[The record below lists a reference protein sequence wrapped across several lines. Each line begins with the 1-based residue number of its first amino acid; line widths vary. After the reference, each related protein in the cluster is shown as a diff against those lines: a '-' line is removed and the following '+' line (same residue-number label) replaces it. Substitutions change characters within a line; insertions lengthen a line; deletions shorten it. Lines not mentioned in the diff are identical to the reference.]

1 MNVTSAEIY
10 VHMELTQI
18 QGLVRG
24 IVRKAAFSL
33 FAKVVE

>member
-18 QGLVRG
+18 QGHVHG
-24 IVRKAAFSL
+24 TVGKMVFAKAA
-33 FAKVVE
+33 E